1 MVKATENGEF
11 QFREQPSSIAN
22 DDYHQVIME
31 LIEKH
36 PEFKAG
42 KVWKISYI
50 IFSEKDIRKSILG
63 FRWQAM

>member
-42 KVWKISYI
+42 KVWKISFMIYMIYFIYDIFI
-50 IFSEKDIRKSILG
+50 IFSEK
-63 FRWQAM
+63 

>member
-22 DDYHQVIME
+22 DDHYQVIME

-42 KVWKISYI
+42 KVWKTLYI
-50 IFSEKDIRKSILG
+50 TFGEKEIKLKFSLI
-63 FRWQAM
+63 

>member
-1 MVKATENGEF
+1 MAKATKNWEF
-11 QFREQPSSIAN
+11 QFREQPLTIAN
-22 DDYHQVIME
+22 DDHYQVILE